1 MSSDARS
8 HDAEMASVLIVDI
21 VGYTLHTIDRKTALV
36 SDLQTI
42 VKDCAKS
49 VRARA
54 PGDWFPYPT
63 GDGMI
68 LVFFR
73 NPVLPAQCAL
83 EIAGALGNHPEIAV
97 RMGIHMGPVFR
108 HLDIK
113 EQVGVL
119 GGGVDMAQRTMDC
132 GDAGHILVSH
142 SVAEVL
148 EQFDEWRECLLD
160 LGVHE
165 VKHGARVH
173 LYNLCKGGL
182 GNRETPRKISVTVE
196 MLPGAGAAPSKFGAK
211 SRWKWILAGSVVA
224 LLAGGGIVV
233 QRSGIVHFGATPPI
247 SPVDRP
253 KVSPVGPAAATV
265 TVADAMP
272 VYITLDGDVPSDGSG
287 GPTLSFTVR
296 DDLKVGDNVIV
307 AKGAKVSG
315 AIVWG
320 KRILG
325 MLGKKMNFRLM
336 QAEAVDGQKLN
347 IRATLKHAGKSA
359 DSRPFDT
366 GKGSKF
372 KEWAAIKGT
381 EYIGYFDGDQSV
393 SIRR

>member
-21 VGYTLHTIDRKTALV
+21 VGYTLHTIDRQTALV

-42 VKDCAKS
+42 VKECAKS
-49 VRARA
+49 VLARA
-54 PGDWFPYPT
+54 PGDWFAYPT

-83 EIAGALGNHPEIAV
+83 EIAGALGNHPEIPV

-132 GDAGHILVSH
+132 GDAGHILISH

-148 EQFDEWRECLLD
+148 EQFDEWRERLLD

-173 LYNLCKGGL
+173 LYNLCKGDL
-182 GNRETPRKISVTVE
+182 GNRETPRKIQVTVE
-196 MLPGAGAAPSKFGAK
+196 MLPAAGTQPKVGARSQ
-211 SRWKWILAGSVVA
+211 WQWILAGSIVA
-224 LLAGGGIVV
+224 LLAVAGFIL
-233 QRSGIVHFGATPPI
+233 QRSGMVHFGAPPPI
-247 SPVDRP
+247 SPVDSTE
-253 KVSPVGPAAATV
+253 VSPVGPVATV
-265 TVADAMP
+265 SVAVADATP
-272 VYITLDGDVPSDGSG
+272 VHITLDDDVRADGSG
-287 GPTLSFTVR
+287 GQNLSFTVK
-296 DDLKVGDNVIV
+296 DDLKVGDNLIV

-315 AIVWG
+315 TIVWG

-325 MLGKKMNFRLM
+325 MLGKKINFRLM
-336 QAEAVDGQKLN
+336 QADAVDGKKLN
-347 IRATLKHAGKSA
+347 IRATFKHAGKSA

-366 GKGSKF
+366 GKGSKS
-372 KEWAAIKGT
+372 KDLAAARGT
-381 EYIGYFDGDQSV
+381 EYVVYADGEQTVSV
-393 SIRR
+393 RK